1 MMFFQLCL
9 LALLTVA
16 SCTSLDYPL
25 NVTLT
30 STGNTVMQLDI
41 QNVGESDLTLVTRG
55 SFFDKR
61 PVKKVTV
68 YSGEGTALAF
78 RGMNVDPKPITAT
91 TDVTALHA
99 GQALTV
105 TFDAMAMYD
114 LTSAGNFTAEA
125 VGTVWEAKSAEF
137 IPYKSN
143 SIAITVSQPK
153 ATVVKRQQQSQQ
165 PYSLNPL
172 PPASTDWIDG
182 WALAAMIPTLP
193 TALPRS
199 KIQNDCKDDQKKK
212 IKKALLTC
220 GLYADIA
227 VNRTLTMPTDHTE
240 FKTYFDSDKEAD
252 KTQVT
257 ARLNAT
263 SKECTALWYPSVLI
277 SCSDPQEQCQNDNN
291 MRSYIDD
298 MRSSADKTIFLC
310 PPAFNLSI
318 ASDTDNALDFG
329 GFLLSEHTK
338 FDVVYKPV
346 TDEDV
351 QDFKAAK
358 LLGTVRALRNS
369 GSYRINAAA
378 YLDVIS
384 ALNDGN
390 GPDDLN
396 SPEKV
401 RSPDDLNNPE
411 KVRSPDDLNNPD
423 DPEGPQ
429 CDEDSQEDMTCFDP
443 PDSWDG
449 YDYVECPNETD
460 IDECLRYPTST
471 STSTSTSKSTS
482 TSTSKSTSTSTSKHT
497 STTTSTST
505 SKPTSKPTSTTT
517 TKRPGPLDPHHH
529 TDGPQHHS
537 SANALSGIHLMAPP
551 TNRGKA
557 SEYGAYTTVYPTGA
571 GCFKQY
577 ENSPCENHGDED

>member
-1 MMFFQLCL
+1 MRFFQLCL

-30 STGNTVMQLDI
+30 STGNTAMQLDI

-143 SIAITVSQPK
+143 QIAITVSQPK
-153 ATVVKRQQQSQQ
+153 ATVVKRQQHTQS
-165 PYSLNPL
+165 PSLNPL
-172 PPASTDWIDG
+172 PPASTSGIPD
-182 WALAAMIPTLP
+182 WALSTIP

-199 KIQNDCKDDQKKK
+199 KIQDDCKDDQKKK

-227 VNRTLTMPTDHTE
+227 VNRTLTMATDLTE

-252 KTQVT
+252 KTQVSD
-257 ARLNAT
+257 RLNAT

-277 SCSDPQEQCQNDNN
+277 SCGDPQEQCQMDNT
-291 MRSYIDD
+291 MLSYTDD
-298 MRSSADKTIFLC
+298 MMSSEDKIIALC

-318 ASDTDNALDFG
+318 ASDTDNGMDFG
-329 GFLLSEHTK
+329 GYLLSEHTK

-346 TDEDV
+346 TDENV

-369 GSYRINAAA
+369 GSYRINAAS

-384 ALNDGN
+384 GLNDGN

-396 SPEKV
+396 SPERV
-401 RSPDDLNNPE
+401 S
-411 KVRSPDDLNNPD
+411 SPDDLNNPD
-423 DPEGPQ
+423 DPDGPH
-429 CDEDSQEDMTCFDP
+429 CTEDSQEDMTCFDP

-449 YDYVECPNETD
+449 NDYEECPDETD
-460 IDECLRYPTST
+460 INECLRYPSSTTTSTTST
-471 STSTSTSKSTS
+471 STSTSS
-482 TSTSKSTSTSTSKHT
+482 
-497 STTTSTST
+497 STST
-505 SKPTSKPTSTTT
+505 SKPTSTSTTKPTSTTT
-517 TKRPGPLDPHHH
+517 SKPASTTTTERPFLPHHH
-529 TDGPQHHS
+529 TDGPPHRSH
-537 SANALSGIHLMAPP
+537 NALSGIHLIAPP
-551 TNRGKA
+551 TNTAKR
-557 SEYGAYTTVYPTGA
+557 SDFGAYTTVYPTHA
-571 GCFKQY
+571 RGCFKQY
-577 ENSPCENHGDED
+577 QSSPCDDHADGED